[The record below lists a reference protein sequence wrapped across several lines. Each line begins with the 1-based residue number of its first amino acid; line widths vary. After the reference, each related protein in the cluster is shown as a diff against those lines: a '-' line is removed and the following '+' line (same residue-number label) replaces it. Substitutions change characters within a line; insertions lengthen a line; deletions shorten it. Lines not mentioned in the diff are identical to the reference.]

1 MAERILLR
9 IPATIGHVALVRA
22 AASAVAAR
30 MDFTYDRLTDLHIA
44 LDEVCSRVLATSQP
58 PSTRLEVVF
67 EIDPG
72 FLRVSTC
79 GDTPAKAGVEFLNRW
94 SEMILHSVTDRLELT
109 DRSGAVMATF
119 EIGKSTAS

>member
-1 MAERILLR
+1 MESILLR
-9 IPATIGHVALVRA
+9 IPATIGHVGLVRA

-58 PSTRLEVVF
+58 PPTRLEVVF
-67 EIDPG
+67 EIDRD

-79 GDTPAKAGVEFLNRW
+79 GDTPAKTEVEFLNRW

-119 EIGKSTAS
+119 EIGKSPAP